1 MARRLGPMT
10 RRFRSLILGVALAAF
25 AGAAAAR
32 DYIVVGSTD
41 PAIGRGQGYD
51 SGARVALA
59 PGRTVTLMHASGDLV
74 RLKGAAGGVLLPRR
88 QANQAEADR
97 LAILKVIVAPADRQ
111 VMGGIR
117 TTRTRSG
124 ICPAP
129 EGIVTLDA
137 IVQVHQGGCQS
148 EAAQALEAWIAA
160 RPPAE
165 G

>member
-1 MARRLGPMT
+1 MT
-10 RRFRSLILGVALAAF
+10 GHLRPLILGLALAAL

-41 PAIGRGQGYD
+41 PAIARGQGYD
-51 SGARVALA
+51 SGARIALA
-59 PGRTVTLMHASGDLV
+59 TGRTVTLMHASGDLV

-117 TTRTRSG
+117 TTRTRAG
-124 ICPAP
+124 ICPTP
-129 EGIVTLDA
+129 DGIVTLDA
-137 IVQVHQGGCQS
+137 IVQVHRGGCES